1 MYDMESDPV
10 SSTGTTIKSL
20 TGGTYYFAVTPVA
33 ANGEEGDILSKE
45 LEVTVGSGTTT
56 NAPAMNFALSDVKV
70 QDDRNIILSFT
81 RPLATGPASISV
93 KKTTDNST
101 ITVLSAVVSKIDPTK
116 IEVKLDTP
124 LSDAT
129 SYQALAKSVKGA
141 QGETLTQ
148 GNNSFRD
155 FTTPPSI
162 PDSAE
167 TLALT
172 SAPKPTTPSVMTGSV
187 VIKTGST
194 ATGSMSG
201 TLNSAPVLPQT
212 GAKETLLLIV
222 ALIIGLAIASGMHF
236 RKKA

>member
-1 MYDMESDPV
+1 MESDPV

-33 ANGEEGDILSKE
+33 SNGEEGEILSKE
-45 LEVTVGSGTTT
+45 LQVIVGSGNTL

-81 RPLATGPASISV
+81 RPLAAGPASISV

-101 ITVLSAVVSKIDPTK
+101 ITVLNTVVSKIDPTK
-116 IEVKLDTP
+116 LEVKLDTP

-172 SAPKPTTPSVMTGSV
+172 NAAKSPTPGSLTGGMT
-187 VIKTGST
+187 IKS
-194 ATGSMSG
+194 
-201 TLNSAPVLPQT
+201 
-212 GAKETLLLIV
+212 
-222 ALIIGLAIASGMHF
+222 
-236 RKKA
+236 